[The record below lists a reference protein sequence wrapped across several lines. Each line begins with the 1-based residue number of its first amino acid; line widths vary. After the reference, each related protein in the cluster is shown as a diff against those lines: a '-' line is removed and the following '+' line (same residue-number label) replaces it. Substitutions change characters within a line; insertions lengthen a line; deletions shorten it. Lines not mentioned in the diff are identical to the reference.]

1 MTQPMDKITFQNI
14 VRIIVLKPTTELDIV
29 FDQEKYKHIFSFPIL
44 YGIILGFSKTI
55 NKTGVANFSDLT
67 VTSIG
72 PIISS
77 ILITLIACFVY
88 SWVIYFISK
97 SLKGEASIDMT
108 YGLVSYSLIP
118 MIIGVIFYLMLK
130 LFTYSYGP
138 GYSIN
143 IFIFY
148 SQIIFV
154 LWSTI
159 ILTLGNAFINGF
171 SMIRSLA
178 ATSWYFIL
186 FILSIIFAK

>member
-1 MTQPMDKITFQNI
+1 MDKITFQNI
-14 VRIIVLKPTTELDIV
+14 VRIIVLKPTTELDIILN
-29 FDQEKYKHIFSFPIL
+29 QEKYKHLFSFPIL

-55 NKTGVANFSDLT
+55 NKTGVANFIDLT
-67 VTSIG
+67 ATSIG
-72 PIISS
+72 PIILSVLI
-77 ILITLIACFVY
+77 ILISCFVY

-108 YGLVSYSLIP
+108 FGLVSYSLIP
-118 MIIGVIFYLMLK
+118 MVIGGVFYLMLK
-130 LFTYSYGP
+130 LFIYSYGQD
-138 GYSIN
+138 YSIN

-159 ILTLGNAFINGF
+159 ILTIGNALINGF
-171 SMIRSLA
+171 SMVRSLA

-186 FILSIIFAK
+186 FVLSIIFAK